1 MIKSNKRVKIGKQPD
16 YLKMVIEMK
25 KYELEMIKETIDRVD
40 VMKED
45 DFREYFFRMFP
56 NRSERYYYYM
66 SLIQISY
73 PTRLRRIANSV
84 E

>member
-73 PTRLRRIANSV
+73 
-84 E
+84 